1 MALSK
6 FTTITIGNTVVGSVS
21 FGSPDQAGN
30 RSFTFTPTGGTAQ
43 AAQSVLMAR
52 SGIVRPMS
60 SNAPF
65 TLTANGVTYD
75 SLSGSVNIPNKTA
88 GGQLHVQGT
97 LEGSALD
104 LVDWS
109 SNDVVTPFPEEEDAA
124 SAAGAGATAT
134 AYK

>member
-6 FTTITIGNTVVGSVS
+6 FTTITIGTSVAGSVS

-43 AAQSVLMAR
+43 ASQSVLMTR
-52 SGIVRPMS
+52 SGNVRTMT

-88 GGQLHVQGT
+88 SGQLHVQGT
-97 LEGSALD
+97 NARSGKD

-109 SNDVVTPFPEEEDAA
+109 SNDVVTPFPEEEDAV
-124 SAAGAGATAT
+124 SAAGAGATAP